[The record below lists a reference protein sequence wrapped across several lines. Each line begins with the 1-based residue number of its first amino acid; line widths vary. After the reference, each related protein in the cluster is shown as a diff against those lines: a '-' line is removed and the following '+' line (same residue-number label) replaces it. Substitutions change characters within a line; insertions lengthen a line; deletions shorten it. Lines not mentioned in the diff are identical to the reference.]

1 MYCRGYTKTNFPCL
15 QIVSGKY
22 CVHHKKQYDMCSICY
37 DDIVHPMRLQCNHLF
52 CRNCIMKYEANTTE
66 LLRCPLCRKK
76 DERPFL
82 LFRALIHYIIE
93 STQYMKYKT
102 EKQRYEQYYKL
113 FLQVI
118 KNDWILYSYPKI
130 VFTIFELI
138 YSSSLSDAKKQLVI
152 KYFFRI
158 LD

>member
-76 DERPFL
+76 NKTIFFKFKNFFMSQLKMKEFARRCVGRTGNFSFG
-82 LFRALIHYIIE
+82 LF
-93 STQYMKYKT
+93 
-102 EKQRYEQYYKL
+102 
-113 FLQVI
+113 I
-118 KNDWILYSYPKI
+118 KNFLKE
-130 VFTIFELI
+130 T
-138 YSSSLSDAKKQLVI
+138 K
-152 KYFFRI
+152 
-158 LD
+158 